1 VKHETIEGGHHRM
14 PDQQPLHPGET
25 APLAGYYRAHDA
37 FGSPIGQ
44 VVAMREGE
52 KLPPLPFGFTWFRME
67 KW

>member
-1 VKHETIEGGHHRM
+1 MVTIACQISSPSTPEKPPRSRGT
-14 PDQQPLHPGET
+14 D
-25 APLAGYYRAHDA
+25 RAHDA